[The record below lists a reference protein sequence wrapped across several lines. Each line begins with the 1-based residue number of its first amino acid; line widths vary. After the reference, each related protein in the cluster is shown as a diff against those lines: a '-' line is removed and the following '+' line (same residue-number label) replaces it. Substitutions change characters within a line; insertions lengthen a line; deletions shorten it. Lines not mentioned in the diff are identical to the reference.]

1 MNDLLSRL
9 QLALPSPEQPL
20 VVDWPAAKNQHLF
33 IKRDDLIHPFISGN
47 KWRKLQQQLQH
58 FFTMPPA
65 RVVSFGGGYSN
76 HLHALAYCC
85 HQLSIPFTAI
95 VRGNY
100 QLNPSPML
108 LDLMHWQT
116 DIQYVDKRIY
126 QQRTDP
132 TYLSELNQRYPN
144 SVIIPEGGSQT
155 SALAG
160 FHGLVAELQQNY
172 DYILAPVASGGTL
185 AGIIAALASHHR
197 PQVLGIA
204 ALKGE
209 GYLENLVT
217 ALLPD
222 THKKSATN
230 WHIIHDF
237 HFGGYAKSNAELGAF
252 CQTFAVQYGVAIEPV
267 YSGKVFFALRALLAA
282 GYFPNNSKILV
293 LHTGGLQGAR
303 MAAFRSN

>member
-1 MNDLLSRL
+1 MTKEMLSKR
-9 QLALPSPEQPL
+9 LALTLPSSEHRL
-20 VVDWPAAKNQHLF
+20 DIDWPAATNLD
-33 IKRDDLIHPFISGN
+33 IVVKRDDLIHPFISGN
-47 KWRKLQQQLQH
+47 KWRKLQHQLQH
-58 FFTMPPA
+58 FFTTPPA
-65 RVVSFGGGYSN
+65 RVISFGGGFSN

-85 HQLSIPFTAI
+85 HQLAIPFTAI

-108 LDLMHWQT
+108 RDLRQWHT
-116 DIQYVDKRIY
+116 DIQYVDKHLY
-126 QQRTDP
+126 QQRAEP
-132 TYLSELNQRYPN
+132 GYLAKLHQRYQD

-160 FHGLVAELQQNY
+160 FQELLAELQQNY

-185 AGIIAALASHHR
+185 AGIIAALAPHHHT
-197 PQVLGIA
+197 QVLGIA

-209 GYLENLVT
+209 GYLENLVA
-217 ALLPD
+217 ALLPE
-222 THKKSATN
+222 THKKSASN

-237 HFGGYAKSNAELGAF
+237 HFGGYAKSTAELRAF
-252 CQTFAVQYGVAIEPV
+252 CQTFTAQHGVAIEPV

-282 GYFPNNSKILV
+282 GYFTNNSKILV

-303 MAAFRSN
+303 NAVS